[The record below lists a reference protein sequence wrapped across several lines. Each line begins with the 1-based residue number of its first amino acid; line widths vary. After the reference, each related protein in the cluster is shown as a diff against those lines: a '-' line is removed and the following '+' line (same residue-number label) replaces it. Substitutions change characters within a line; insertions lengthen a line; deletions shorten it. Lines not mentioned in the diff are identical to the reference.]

1 VNDIDVVMLTHFH
14 VDHTADLSTFLFA
27 CNYGN
32 EPRTKPLRIF
42 GGPGIHKFY
51 SGLLSVYP
59 WNYPKSYQI
68 MLKSIYQGQ
77 EEINDV
83 LIRAAKVNHN
93 KESIGISI
101 EKGKKVVFSGDTDYS
116 RNLTKIAYKA
126 DILITECSFP
136 ERKVKGH
143 MNLNVLKKV
152 VEKAQP
158 ERVIISHLYP
168 EWDTFKG
175 VLHSPY
181 LLAEDGMEIV
191 I

>member
-1 VNDIDVVMLTHFH
+1 
-14 VDHTADLSTFLFA
+14 
-27 CNYGN
+27 
-32 EPRTKPLRIF
+32 
-42 GGPGIHKFY
+42 
-51 SGLLSVYP
+51 
-59 WNYPKSYQI
+59 
-68 MLKSIYQGQ
+68 
-77 EEINDV
+77 
-83 LIRAAKVNHN
+83 
-93 KESIGISI
+93 
-101 EKGKKVVFSGDTDYS
+101 
-116 RNLTKIAYKA
+116 
-126 DILITECSFP
+126 
-136 ERKVKGH
+136 